1 MKKILVATLSS
12 VILGTT
18 LVSCGDEKVNTSI
31 EQQVNVQTSEIV
43 EDIKNEIK
51 DNIRATALVED
62 DEIYERY
69 YINSAD
75 VLDITI
81 ENGMINTGLEI
92 IAVAKVQDGKIDN
105 VKEAMEKI
113 IEDKR
118 ASAFYPG
125 EEEAV
130 ENTKIVTKDNYIAL
144 FVLPDEENV
153 GVMDKAIKAFEDS
166 IK

>member
-18 LVSCGDEKVNTSI
+18 LVSCGDEKVNTAI
-31 EQQVNVQTSEIV
+31 EQQASVQTSEIV
-43 EDIKNEIK
+43 ENIKTEIK
-51 DNIRATALVED
+51 DNIRATALVEG

-69 YINSAD
+69 YINSDD

-92 IAVAKVQDGKIDN
+92 IAVAKVQDGKIDT

-113 IEDKR
+113 LEDKR

-130 ENTKIVTKDNYIAL
+130 ENAEIVTKDNYIAL

-153 GVMDKAIKAFEDS
+153 GVMDTAVKAFEDS